1 MKSILVTVTD
11 GWSYRYLFCTGVY
24 EYLKSNNKLTL
35 VCSEY
40 YFEKLSGID
49 AGNIE
54 VKRIKV
60 VKSQFIDNVISAKN
74 YVFRI
79 YNNFKISKFYISKLK
94 FHQKL
99 LVKSLNL
106 FILLFGHYIL
116 LILNFCLDYLISNSR
131 HKIDDYS
138 RFDTVLFLSPYSY
151 EEVELSKQ
159 IKSKDIKKIFIL
171 PSWDNIYKYHLED
184 EYTKYIVWGID
195 QKTFLLSIGIPE
207 AKILC
212 LGGISQYIYNHKKTF
227 SFYNN
232 NQVNFRILYATV
244 TERIF
249 KNEFLFVKKLV
260 TNIENGYYG
269 NSVELL
275 IRLHPA
281 DSFQKYDSLQSLK
294 VKVSNKTTTTSLS
307 DWNVQKD
314 YFESQVADILS
325 SSLIITVASTMTLDC
340 ILLDRLTINY
350 RPDFCKEESDYY
362 QFEHYASIT
371 NSGLLPILSSL
382 DELNE
387 YILDTINGI
396 NKYDSKLINAI
407 SSATSIHK
415 FVDVENYFTKF
426 LD

>member
-60 VKSQFIDNVISAKN
+60 VKSQFINNVISAKN

-227 SFYNN
+227 SLYNN

-294 VKVSNKTTTTSLS
+294 VQVSNKTTTTSLS
-307 DWNVQKD
+307 DWNVQND

>member
-79 YNNFKISKFYISKLK
+79 YNNFRISKFYISKLK

-249 KNEFLFVKKLV
+249 KNEFLFVKRLV

-314 YFESQVADILS
+314 FFESQVADILS

>member
-1 MKSILVTVTD
+1 MKSIIVTVTD

-40 YFEKLSGID
+40 YFEKLNGID

-54 VKRIKV
+54 VKKIKV
-60 VKSQFIDNVISAKN
+60 VKSQFIDNIISAKN

-94 FHQKL
+94 LHQKL
-99 LVKSLNL
+99 ILKSLNW

-116 LILNFCLDYLISNSR
+116 LIFNFCLDYLISISR
-131 HKIDDYS
+131 QKIDDYS
-138 RFDTVLFLSPYSY
+138 RFDSVLFLSPYSY
-151 EEVELSKQ
+151 DEVKLSKQ

-171 PSWDNIYKYHLED
+171 PSWDNIFKYHQED
-184 EYTKYIVWGID
+184 DYTKYIVWGID
-195 QKTFLLSIGIPE
+195 QKKFLLSIGIPE
-207 AKILC
+207 VKILC
-212 LGGISQYIYNHKKTF
+212 LGGISQYTFNQKKTF
-227 SFYNN
+227 SLYNN

-260 TNIENGYYG
+260 ANIENGYYG
-269 NSVELL
+269 NNVELL

-281 DSFQKYDSLQSLK
+281 DSFQKYASLQSLK
-294 VKVSNKTTTTSLS
+294 VKVSNKKTTKSLL

-350 RPDFCKEESDYY
+350 RPEFCKEERDYY

-387 YILDTINGI
+387 FIIDTINGI
-396 NKYDSKLINAI
+396 NKYDSKLKNSI
-407 SSATSIHK
+407 SNATSIHK
-415 FVDVENYFTKF
+415 FVDFENYFTKF

>member
-1 MKSILVTVTD
+1 
-11 GWSYRYLFCTGVY
+11 
-24 EYLKSNNKLTL
+24 
-35 VCSEY
+35 
-40 YFEKLSGID
+40 
-49 AGNIE
+49 
-54 VKRIKV
+54 
-60 VKSQFIDNVISAKN
+60 
-74 YVFRI
+74 
-79 YNNFKISKFYISKLK
+79 
-94 FHQKL
+94 
-99 LVKSLNL
+99 
-106 FILLFGHYIL
+106 
-116 LILNFCLDYLISNSR
+116 LNFCLDYLISNSR

-227 SFYNN
+227 SLYNN

-294 VKVSNKTTTTSLS
+294 VQVSNKTTTTSLS
-307 DWNVQKD
+307 DWNVQND